1 MLMRFKNMILVSF
14 TVCLMIG
21 LLASVVP
28 AKESVVETLHKQ
40 EIIDYTII
48 PNDTLWDISGHFYG
62 DPWLWPK
69 IWEMN
74 PYIADPHWIYPDNKL
89 KILITEAYRNV
100 IWDDSGFELP
110 PVILFDSSFRYE
122 TRFNKIDVISP
133 EKLDKAGK
141 IVDEID
147 DKIILGEQ
155 DTVYFTMSKAT
166 NVQIG
171 DVFTIFRI
179 DKKLNHPIKYKRIGY
194 KVNLVGELKTVEAN
208 VLKSGK
214 IVYTGHI
221 IDSTG
226 EITVGDSLIPMSRQ
240 DLTITLKPSSLDLTG
255 YIIDD
260 QEERTIIGQDDI
272 CYIDL
277 GIKHGVK
284 PGHSFSVYRKSKDI
298 KNLPSYFIG
307 NLIVLKV
314 EDNNATCLITNSLRE
329 MMIGDVVKSDITT
342 ELE

>member
-1 MLMRFKNMILVSF
+1 MLMRFKNMILVSL
-14 TVCLMIG
+14 TVCLVVGIM
-21 LLASVVP
+21 ASVVP

-48 PNDTLWDISGHFYG
+48 PNDTLWDISGNFYG

-89 KILITEAYRNV
+89 KILVTEAYRRV
-100 IWDDSGFELP
+100 IWGDSGFDLP
-110 PVILFDSSFRYE
+110 PVILFDSTFRHE
-122 TRFNKIDVISP
+122 TRFNRIDLISP
-133 EKLDKAGK
+133 EKLERAGK
-141 IVDEID
+141 IVDQID
-147 DKIILGEQ
+147 DRIIIGEE
-155 DTVYFTMSKAT
+155 DTVFFTMSKSV

-171 DVFTIFRI
+171 DVFTIYRI
-179 DKKLNHPIKYKRIGY
+179 DKRIDHPIKLKRIGY
-194 KVNLVGELKTVEAN
+194 KINLVGEIKTTEAN

-214 IVYTGHI
+214 IVYTGEI

-226 EITVGDSLIPMSRQ
+226 EIAVGDSLIPMSRQ
-240 DLTITLKPSSLDLTG
+240 DLTITMKPSSLDLSG
-255 YIIDD
+255 YIIES
-260 QEERTIIGQDDI
+260 QEERTILGQESI

-284 PGHSFSVYRKSKDI
+284 PGHSFSVYRKSKDAR
-298 KNLPSYFIG
+298 NLPPYFIG
-307 NLIVLKV
+307 NMLVLKV
-314 EDNNATCLITNSLRE
+314 EDNNSTALITNSLRE
-329 MMIGDVVKSDITT
+329 IRIGDVIKSDITT